1 MAALTKEAIL
11 AVADA
16 KRTIE
21 ELDVPEF
28 GGTAYV
34 RGLTS
39 GERDHYEAQ
48 VMQRRGKELV
58 PNLTNA
64 RAKLVVLALCDE
76 NGERLFGDRDISAL
90 GKLPAKGVQRIFDKA
105 RDLAG
110 LSEED
115 VDELEGNSDPD
126 PSV

>member
-1 MAALTKEAIL
+1 MAQLTKEQIL
-11 AVADA
+11 AAA
-16 KRTIE
+16 EKREIE

-28 GGTAYV
+28 GGSVFV

-39 GERDHYEAQ
+39 GERDHYESS

-76 NGERLFGDRDISAL
+76 KGARTFEDRDISSL
-90 GKLPAKGVQRIFDKA
+90 GKLPARGVQRVFDKA

-110 LSEED
+110 LTDED
-115 VDELEGNSDPD
+115 VEELEGNSEPD
-126 PSV
+126 PSA

>member
-1 MAALTKEAIL
+1 MALTKEAVL
-11 AVADA
+11 AVAEKAVDVEE
-16 KRTIE
+16 IE
-21 ELDVPEF
+21 VPEF
-28 GGTAYV
+28 GGTVHV
-34 RGLTS
+34 RAITS

-64 RAKLVVLALCDE
+64 RAKLVVLALSDE
-76 NGERLFGDRDISAL
+76 KGTRLFEDRDISKL
-90 GKLPAKGVQRIFDKA
+90 GNLPAKGIQRVFDKA

-115 VDELEGNSDPD
+115 VDELEGNSEPD